1 MLLRSAP
8 PKNMPKMPGGWSLW
22 RIKIGCVLVLAAV
35 YGGFVWYTA
44 HQKIP
49 PQLIHIPV
57 MVIRPAP
64 PKAPPAPPIQ
74 MQQPAAPPAF
84 PVPNLRAGRG

>member
-8 PKNMPKMPGGWSLW
+8 PQNMPKMPGGWSLW
-22 RIKIGCVLVLAAV
+22 RIKIGCVFVLAAV

-49 PQLIHIPV
+49 RELIHIPAT
-57 MVIRPAP
+57 VIRMPQP
-64 PKAPPAPPIQ
+64 PAPPAPPILL
-74 MQQPAAPPAF
+74 QQPPTPSF
-84 PVPNLRAGRG
+84 PTPDLRPGRG